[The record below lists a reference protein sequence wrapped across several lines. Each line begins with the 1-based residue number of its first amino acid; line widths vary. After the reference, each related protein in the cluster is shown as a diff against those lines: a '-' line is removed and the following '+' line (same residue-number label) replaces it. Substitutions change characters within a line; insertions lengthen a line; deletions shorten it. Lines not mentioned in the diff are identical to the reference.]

1 MKQIILHNLDSA
13 RSYHI
18 FPPKPERP
26 MYLLIIG
33 FIRQPDRN
41 IEVQFDTQEEL
52 DALLLAHKAPPNDEG

>member
-1 MKQIILHNLDSA
+1 MKQIILHNLDPE

-18 FPPKPERP
+18 FPPKPKRA

-33 FIRQPDRN
+33 FIRQPDKN

-52 DALLLAHKAPPNDEG
+52 DALLLAYKRRDDDED